1 MTGEE
6 LLEKLALPPELE
18 SELRLGGLALRT
30 REDRVDDG
38 VTGDLYVDLVRWEPT
53 SSSGR
58 FEVPVVV
65 RDCVLGVL
73 RCNLNPVRFMLR
85 KAAEELG
92 VPFLD
97 GSAVQRLRV
106 EGIEWKP

>member
-30 REDRVDDG
+30 REDRLDG
-38 VTGDLYVDLVRWEPT
+38 VSGDLYVDLVRWEPT
-53 SSSGR
+53 SSSGL

-65 RDCVLGVL
+65 RECVLGVIN
-73 RCNLNPVRFMLR
+73 CNLNPVRFMLR
-85 KAAEELG
+85 AAAKELG

-106 EGIEWKP
+106 EGLE